1 MAQHNDLGRWGE
13 TTAASFL
20 LEKGF
25 KIIAKNYRHWQS
37 EIDLIV
43 TKDEM
48 LVFVEVKTRTGTAFG
63 MPEEFVNATKAKL
76 IMRAAEQYIFD
87 ADWDQDVRFDIVS
100 IVILPDGTTDVRH
113 IEDAFSR

>member
-1 MAQHNDLGRWGE
+1 MAAHNDLGRWGE

-25 KIIAKNYRHWQS
+25 KIIAKNYRNWQS

-43 TKDEM
+43 SKDNI

-76 IMRAAEQYIFD
+76 VMRAAEQYIFD
-87 ADWDQDVRFDIVS
+87 TDWEHDVRFDIVS
-100 IVILPDGTTDVRH
+100 ILRLPDGSTDIRH

>member
-1 MAQHNDLGRWGE
+1 MAQANDLGRWGE
-13 TTAASFL
+13 ATAASFL
-20 LEKGF
+20 LGKGF
-25 KIIAKNYRHWQS
+25 KIIARNYRNWQS

-48 LVFVEVKTRTGTAFG
+48 LIFVEVKTRTGTAFG

-87 ADWDQDVRFDIVS
+87 ADWENDVRFDIVS
-100 IVILPDGTTDVRH
+100 ILMLPDGSTDIRH

>member
-1 MAQHNDLGRWGE
+1 MATHNDLGRWGE

-25 KIIAKNYRHWQS
+25 KIIAKNYRNWQS

-48 LVFVEVKTRTGTAFG
+48 LIFVEVKTRSGTAFG
-63 MPEEFVNATKAKL
+63 MPEEFVNGAKAKL

-87 ADWDQDVRFDIVS
+87 IDWETDVRFDIVS
-100 IVILPDGTTDVRH
+100 VLTLPDGSTEIRH